1 MKVTISRHNSAL
13 ASIPSVNLPAI
24 ITCRPDAPC
33 AKLCYA
39 CKGNF
44 RFGNVQRSMRENL
57 YIYRNDPDLY
67 EQSIYVVASMS
78 RYFRW
83 HSSGDIV
90 DMDYLK
96 MMVRIAKRL
105 PATKF
110 LAFTKKFEMI
120 NEWLDNNSSFPSNL
134 VIVFSAWDKSFEV
147 PNPYNLPVA
156 YVLLRHDDMPA
167 IPQHAKECM
176 KASKGTCAQCVVK
189 TGGCWAMKSGDA
201 VYFKQH

>member
-13 ASIPSVNLPAI
+13 ASIPSINLPAV

-44 RFGNVQRSMRENL
+44 RFGNVQRSMLDNL

-67 EQSIYVVASMS
+67 EQSVYVAASMS
-78 RYFRW
+78 RYFRR
-83 HSSGDIV
+83 HSSGDII

-105 PATKF
+105 PATRF
-110 LAFTKKFEMI
+110 LAFTKKFELV
-120 NEWLDNNSSFPSNL
+120 NEWLQHNKCLPENL
-134 VIVFSAWDKSFEV
+134 VIVFSAWDKDFQV
-147 PNPYNLPVA
+147 PNPYNMPVA
-156 YVLLRHDDMPA
+156 YVLLRRDETPE
-167 IPQHAKECM
+167 IPSHAKECM
-176 KASKGTCAQCVVK
+176 KASKATCAQCVAQS
-189 TGGCWAMKSGDA
+189 GGCWAMKPGDA